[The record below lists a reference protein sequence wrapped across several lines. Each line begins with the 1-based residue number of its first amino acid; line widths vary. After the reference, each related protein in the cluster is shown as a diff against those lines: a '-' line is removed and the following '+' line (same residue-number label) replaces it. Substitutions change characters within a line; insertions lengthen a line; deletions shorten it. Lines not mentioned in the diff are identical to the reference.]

1 MPKTKE
7 NKGITLIAL
16 VITII
21 VLLILAGVTI
31 SAISGNDS
39 TPAKAQEATQKT
51 DISTAKEDCILT
63 ATTAKTDAFHATYVT
78 NSANKTIAQSVIDA
92 LLAKNNTKVN
102 SALIEVANNG
112 TVTISTAGYEVIGT
126 VDENGTLTF
135 GEVGPLVPGI
145 KDVPETL
152 NMDTGTIQ
160 TITATLKGISGTI
173 TWTSSDDDIATV
185 ENGVITTANTL
196 TVNGQPVNSATVT
209 ITATLGDYSES
220 CTVTVT
226 KPMSKWDKIN
236 SQIGQTIT
244 YPTLGGAT
252 GWKIF
257 YADNEGMF
265 IIPTNIISRTNASAK
280 DSLNKGIPLSS
291 KTVKAVMG
299 SGTYGGKWNS
309 TWLNNP
315 SGVVTSQDRHK
326 AVAYLC
332 DKTNWEAYV
341 AKTAGENPTN
351 KIAKSYAVGAPT
363 LELFVAS
370 WNIAASSTKRVSL
383 PLETTTDGYNQTI
396 SSGITTSEANA
407 VYNPTGSGYY
417 WLAAPY
423 QLGGSNYSLR
433 VRYVRCSSGYEYV
446 DDNDHSNTRIGYRP
460 LVSIPLSNVNVAN
473 GAEAGTFTISIKDDN
488 GNAIQ

>member
-236 SQIGQTIT
+236 SQIGQPIT

-265 IIPTNIISRTNASAK
+265 IIPTNIIASTDASAK
-280 DSLNKGIPLSS
+280 DSLSSGIPRST
-291 KTVKAVMG
+291 KTVAEVMG
-299 SGTYGGKWNS
+299 DNTYGAKWNS
-309 TWLNNP
+309 TWLNT
-315 SGVVTSQDRHK
+315 SGVVTSENRHK

-332 DKTNWEAYV
+332 DSENWEAYV
-341 AKTAGENPTN
+341 AKTTGENPTN
-351 KIAKSYAVGAPT
+351 KIAESYAVGAPT

-370 WNIAASSTKRVSL
+370 WNKAASSSKIVST
-383 PLETTTDGYNQTI
+383 PLGTTTHGYNQTI
-396 SSGITTSEANA
+396 SSGITEEEANK
-407 VYNPTGSGYY
+407 VYNPTGNGYY
-417 WLAAPY
+417 WLAAPDQHSSSSY
-423 QLGGSNYSLR
+423 GDFVRRVYCRSDVGSVSYF
-433 VRYVRCSSGYEYV
+433 YYY
-446 DDNDHSNTRIGYRP
+446 NTDIGYRP
-460 LVSIPLSNVNVAN
+460 LVFIPLSNVNVAN
-473 GAEAGTFTISIKDDN
+473 GAEAGIFTISIKDDN